1 VKRLAAPPAWQAID
15 FISDI
20 HLSAAQPRTFDAWRG
35 FMATTDADAVFI
47 LGDLFEVWVGDDARA
62 SSAFEAACAAVLKAS
77 SHRLHVAFMAGNR
90 DFLVGSELLDECGMS
105 ALPDPVAL
113 DAFDRR
119 VLLTHG
125 DALCLGDIDYQR
137 FREQVRSDS
146 WKRQFL
152 AKPLVERQT
161 LARAMR
167 DASSEAQRR
176 RVVWA
181 DVDAQVAVEWMR
193 EADAHEMIHG
203 HTHRPGTAPL
213 APGYVRHVL
222 SDWDLDATPPRADA
236 LRLTR
241 EGIARRRPA

>member
-1 VKRLAAPPAWQAID
+1 VKRLAAPPAWRAID

-77 SHRLHVAFMAGNR
+77 AERLHVAFMAGNR
-90 DFLVGSELLDECGMS
+90 DFLVGTELLDECGMS

-113 DAFDRR
+113 EAFDRHL
-119 VLLTHG
+119 LLTHG
-125 DALCLGDIDYQR
+125 DALCLGDVDYQR
-137 FREQVRSDS
+137 FREQVRNDS
-146 WKRQFL
+146 WKREFL
-152 AKPLVERQT
+152 AKPLAERQT

-167 DASSEAQRR
+167 DASAEAQRG

-181 DVDAQVAVEWMR
+181 DVDAQAAVEWMR
-193 EADAHEMIHG
+193 QADAHEMIHG
-203 HTHRPGTAPL
+203 HTHRPGTGPL